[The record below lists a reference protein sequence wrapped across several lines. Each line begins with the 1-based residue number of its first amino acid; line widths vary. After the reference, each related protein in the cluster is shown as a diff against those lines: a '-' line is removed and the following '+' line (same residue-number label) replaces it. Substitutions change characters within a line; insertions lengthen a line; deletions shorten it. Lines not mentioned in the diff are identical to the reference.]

1 MKKFPFPKSRWHG
14 AIKQSASS
22 FATDHFLLRPIAL
35 LLLLALPPWVATVTA
50 LNATFLE
57 FPLWATSTTWNPFGS
72 IHESL
77 PEHPQPRESGI
88 APAYLSAK
96 DNCDNAM
103 DGRLFSISAALDVVL
118 ICPTNTTTAACQTQP
133 AVDAAY
139 VAWLATVS
147 ASGGCDGILTNNST
161 GAPPACGGSTT
172 VTFTYT
178 STCPPLVT
186 TCDATFTVTAAPTI
200 TLTCPANTTTT
211 ACQTQAAVDIA
222 YAIWLASASAS
233 GGCNGVLTN
242 NGGSAPPAC
251 GGSKMVTFTYTSS
264 CAPLTTTCQA
274 TFTVAMASSVVLT
287 CPINTTSAACQTQAA
302 VDAAYATWLAT
313 ASATG
318 GCSGVLSNNSTG
330 APSACGGSKT
340 VTFTYTSSCAPLITT
355 CEATF
360 TVTAAP
366 TVTLTCPANTTVAAC
381 QTQADIDA
389 AYATWLSTASAS
401 GGCNG
406 ALANNGGS
414 APLACGGSKTVTF
427 TYTSSCA
434 PLTTTCQAT
443 FTVTAAPAVTLTCP
457 VNMTTTA
464 CQSQADVDAAY
475 ATWLATASA
484 SGGCNGLLT
493 NNGGSAPSACG
504 GSKTVTFTY
513 TSTCAPVS
521 TTCQATFTVT
531 AAPTVVLTCPIN
543 TTTAACQTQTEVDAA
558 YATWLTTVS
567 ATGGC
572 NGNLTNNS
580 TGAPPACGGSKTVT
594 FTYTSTCAP
603 LTTICQATFTVTASP
618 TVVLIC
624 PTNTTVAACQTQAAV
639 DAAYATWLASVSAS
653 GGCNVNLTNNSTGAP
668 LACGGSTTVTFT
680 YTSTCAPLTSTCQ
693 ATFTVT
699 AAPTVVLTCPAN
711 TTVAACQTQGAV
723 DAAYATWLATVSA
736 TGGCNVVLTN
746 NGGSAPLACGGSK
759 TVTFT
764 YTSTCA
770 PLTTICQA
778 TFTVASPQPV
788 VLTCPV
794 NTIAAAC
801 QTQAAINAAYAS
813 WLATASATGGCS
825 GVLTNNNTGAPPAC
839 GGSTTVTFTYA
850 STCAP
855 LSTTCQATFTV
866 TAAPAVTL
874 TCPANLTVAACQT
887 QAAVDAAYTTWLATA
902 SDSGGCNAVLS
913 SNSTGAP
920 SACGGS
926 KTVTFTY
933 ASTCAPLTTTCQ
945 ATFTVT
951 AAPTVIF
958 TCPVDATI
966 AACQT
971 QAAVDAAY
979 NTWLGTASGSGGCN
993 GVVTNNSTGAPSA
1006 CGGSKTVTFTYSSSC
1021 VPLTTSCQATFTVT
1035 AAPAA
1040 TLTCPVNT
1048 TTAACQTQ
1056 AAVDAAYATWLA
1068 TASSSG
1074 GCNGVLT
1081 NNSTGAPSACGGS
1094 KIVTFTYSSSCAP
1107 LTTTCQATF
1116 TVTAAPGVTLT
1127 CPVNT
1132 TVPACQT
1139 QTEVD
1144 AAYANWLATVSA
1156 SGGCN
1161 GVLTNNST
1169 GAPSACGG
1177 STTMTFTYTSICA
1190 PVSTICQAIF
1200 TVTTAPAVTI
1210 TCPVDTT
1217 VAACQTQA
1225 AVDAAFATWL
1235 ANASVSGGCNGVLT
1249 NNNTGAPSACGGAT
1263 TVTFTY
1269 SSSCA
1274 PLSTTCQ
1281 ATFTVTAAPPV
1292 VLNCPAA
1299 FVMPPSSTQ
1308 AQIDAAFATWL
1319 ATANASGGCGVLTND
1334 NTGAPS
1340 VCGGVTT
1347 VTFTYS
1353 STCPIVTT
1361 TSCSQTFTVLA
1372 VPPGLR
1378 VAKYFAGISYATS
1391 GVPGNFDV
1399 TTEIIVQNVGST
1411 NLNNLSIID
1420 NLSSPAN
1427 LGSAFVSVTQ
1437 APQIVAVGA
1446 LGAITN
1452 ATTNPGTNAS
1462 YNGTGDLLSGGGLLM
1477 PGQRIVVQFR
1487 FEVNPDA
1494 PGAPSIMKNQAE
1506 AFGTVANCFAPFV
1519 VNDLS
1524 DEGANPLT
1532 SNAGWVGDSGGTN
1545 DPTLLTNCWN
1555 LLSNGIA
1562 CNDLM
1567 QVSLNQDCEIGLT
1580 PDMVLEGEYP
1590 ICANPNT
1597 MPLGV
1602 YYQVFMVTDAWGAPV
1617 PDLNPATPNVH
1628 EISGSYI
1635 GQYLTVKIQ
1644 DKVYKNSCWG
1654 QIFIKD
1660 KMAPVFTC
1668 PTTPVEVFC
1677 TANLANVP
1685 PPAVTDNCD
1694 PNPVV
1699 TLVGQQVI
1707 DNNICDDG
1715 IYTVRRTYKATDN
1728 QGNMSMVSCVQN
1740 INLVRPPVDFP
1751 DDITWSCTQYAAHP
1765 NIVNPT
1771 KLHPT
1776 ITDVNAV
1783 EPGIDVSPTLPD
1795 TTLANTGSG
1804 IVNVSVST
1812 ICAYN
1817 VLHSD
1822 QVIGICGTSFKILR
1836 TWTVFDWCTGDIILT
1851 GVGGEDNVQII
1862 KIADKVGPTITRTPF
1877 SVSINVPAAHPAPC
1891 KSTGLLLPPTI
1902 SDNCNAVTVQIITSV
1917 GEAIYL
1923 NGVDGTNGGS
1933 IPPPGLSIGTH
1944 PVTYIA
1950 TDACGNSTSI
1960 TVPVTI
1966 VDNTTPTAVCVGFT
1980 EVDLPSGVNPTAT
1993 VLASVFNT
2001 GSSDNCCLHHFE
2013 VRRMTENCN
2022 DGHDDTVFGPSV
2034 VFCCDD
2040 VANSPI
2046 MVVFRAFDCFG
2057 NFNDCMVE
2065 VDVNDKQPPVLATC
2079 PPNQRI
2085 TCDFYVNNYETQL
2098 AALGSNQT
2106 AKSQL
2111 LDATFGQPVFADN
2124 CTSMIVTRTF
2134 ASNFTQCKEGTMTRT
2149 WFATDAEG
2157 QQSATCTQTVFVD
2170 HVSDFVVTFPKDS
2183 TVNCGQ
2189 MVPNFGEPTVFFQ
2202 NCEMVAISYEDSPF
2216 IVVQDACYKIIRTW
2230 EVINW
2235 CVQGAVK
2242 DQEVIEVPENQL
2254 GLPFPQCDLDGDGD
2268 CDARTFRDSWTATQK
2283 PTALN
2288 ATVQFGPDT
2297 DPDSDPWDGVIIYQ
2311 QTIKVID
2318 TVDPVFVSCTIP
2330 DFCIQDSTTCS
2341 TSFTLPMPTVLDCS
2355 AQLTITASTVNLV
2368 TGIPLGTG
2376 FGPFTSGPGTFIT
2389 TFTANDGCNNAVT
2402 CSDTFEVVDCKPPNV
2417 VCLTGLIVEIMDV
2430 LPPMVT
2436 VNASA
2441 LDGGTSD
2448 NCSNIVSISF
2458 SPDVNDTTN
2467 LYMCQDVGIDTVEIW
2482 FTDETGAQDFCIT
2495 TIDIQANM
2503 DQCPEDTLVVNLGG
2517 QVFNENNAPVGGVSV
2532 TLSGQNGASTT
2543 GATGT
2548 FFFSNLHI
2556 GQDVTVVP
2564 NKDDNPLAGVTTYD
2578 MVLMSKHILNI
2589 EMLNSPYKMIAA
2601 DVNNSK
2607 SITTF
2612 DLVELRKLILHI
2624 NTDFPSNTAWRFV
2637 DKAYVFPVPAN
2648 PWFEVFPEII
2658 NINDIPMEVLDA
2670 DFVAVKIGDV
2680 NTSYSFAGH
2689 ENEERSTGTLVFE
2702 TQNQR
2707 LQAGQTYTLNFRAKD
2722 FEVEGYQFT
2731 LDFDLDLLEFVEIGE
2746 GIAKASNFGFTKLDE
2761 GSINASWNQH
2771 GEHDKSLPDFSLVFR
2786 AKTNTSLPDA
2796 LWLSDQ
2802 LTRSEGYGSGGEL
2815 LDVRLQFTENESV
2828 AGFELFQNKPNPFNR
2843 ETVIGFRLPEAGQA
2857 QLTIT
2862 DATGRVLK
2870 VLAGQCQK
2878 GYNEFRMAREELGM
2892 SAGILYYR
2900 LAAGSETAT
2909 RMMLLLE

>member
-1 MKKFPFPKSRWHG
+1 M
-14 AIKQSASS
+14 
-22 FATDHFLLRPIAL
+22 
-35 LLLLALPPWVATVTA
+35 
-50 LNATFLE
+50 
-57 FPLWATSTTWNPFGS
+57 
-72 IHESL
+72 
-77 PEHPQPRESGI
+77 
-88 APAYLSAK
+88 
-96 DNCDNAM
+96 
-103 DGRLFSISAALDVVL
+103 FSISTALDVVL

-139 VAWLATVS
+139 AAWLATVS
-147 ASGGCDGILTNNST
+147 ASGGCDGVLTNNST

-200 TLTCPANTTTT
+200 TITCPANTTTT

-222 YAIWLASASAS
+222 YAVWLATATAT
-233 GGCNGVLTN
+233 GGCNGLLTN

-251 GGSKMVTFTYTSS
+251 GGSKTVTFTYTSS
-264 CAPLTTTCQA
+264 CSPMTTTCQA

-287 CPINTTSAACQTQAA
+287 CPINTTIAACQTHAA
-302 VDAAYATWLAT
+302 IDAAYANWLAT
-313 ASATG
+313 AAATG

-366 TVTLTCPANTTVAAC
+366 TVTLTCPANTTVTAC
-381 QTQADIDA
+381 QTQADVDA

-406 ALANNGGS
+406 VLSNNGGS

-457 VNMTTTA
+457 VNTTTAA

-513 TSTCAPVS
+513 TSSCAPLT

-531 AAPTVVLTCPIN
+531 AAPVVVLTCPIN

-558 YATWLTTVS
+558 YVTWLTTVS

-572 NGNLTNNS
+572 NGVLNNNS

-594 FTYTSTCAP
+594 FTYASTCAP
-603 LTTICQATFTVTASP
+603 LTTTCQATFTVTAAP
-618 TVVLIC
+618 VVVLTC
-624 PTNTTVAACQTQAAV
+624 PVNTTVAACQTQAAV
-639 DAAYATWLASVSAS
+639 DAAYATWLASVSAT

-680 YTSTCAPLTSTCQ
+680 YTSTCAPLTTTCQ

-699 AAPTVVLTCPAN
+699 AAPTVVLICPAN
-711 TTVAACQTQGAV
+711 TTVAACQSQAAI

-736 TGGCNVVLTN
+736 TGGCNVVLSN
-746 NGGSAPLACGGSK
+746 NGGTAPLACGGSK

-770 PLTTICQA
+770 PLSSTCQA

-788 VLTCPV
+788 VLNCPI
-794 NTIAAAC
+794 NTTTPAC
-801 QTQAAINAAYAS
+801 QTQSAVNAAFAT
-813 WLATASATGGCS
+813 WLATASATGGCG

-839 GGSTTVTFTYA
+839 GGATTVTFTYA

-855 LSTTCQATFTV
+855 FSTTCQATFTV
-866 TAAPAVTL
+866 TAALAVTL

-887 QAAVDAAYTTWLATA
+887 QAAVDAAYATWLATA
-902 SDSGGCNAVLS
+902 SASGGCNAVLS

-933 ASTCAPLTTTCQ
+933 TSTCAPLTKTCQ

-979 NTWLGTASGSGGCN
+979 NTWLATASGSGGCN
-993 GVVTNNSTGAPSA
+993 GVITTNSTGAPSA

-1021 VPLTTSCQATFTVT
+1021 APLTTSCQATFTVT
-1035 AAPAA
+1035 AAPTV

-1048 TTAACQTQ
+1048 TTAACQSQ

-1068 TASSSG
+1068 TASASG

-1094 KIVTFTYSSSCAP
+1094 KTVTFTYTSSCAP

-1139 QTEVD
+1139 QAAVD

-1177 STTMTFTYTSICA
+1177 STTVTFTYTSICA

-1200 TVTTAPAVTI
+1200 TVTAAPVGTL

-1217 VAACQTQA
+1217 FAACQTQA

-1235 ANASVSGGCNGVLT
+1235 TTASASGGCNGVLT
-1249 NNNTGAPSACGGAT
+1249 NNSVGAPSACGGST

-1281 ATFTVTAAPPV
+1281 ATFTVTAPPPV

-1411 NLNNLSIID
+1411 NLDNLSIID

-1437 APQIVAVGA
+1437 APQIVSIGA

-1477 PGQRIVVQFR
+1477 SGQRIVVQFR

-1506 AFGTVANCFAPFV
+1506 AFGTVANCSAPFV
-1519 VNDLS
+1519 VSDLS

-1590 ICANPNT
+1590 VCANPNT

-1654 QIFIKD
+1654 QIFIED

-1668 PTTPVEVFC
+1668 PTIPVEVYC
-1677 TANLANVP
+1677 TVNLANVP
-1685 PPAVTDNCD
+1685 PPAVSDNCD

-1728 QGNMSMVSCVQN
+1728 QGNMSMVNCVQN
-1740 INLVRPPVDFP
+1740 INVVRPPVDFP
-1751 DDITWSCTQYAAHP
+1751 DDITWSCTQYSAHP

-1771 KLHPT
+1771 ALHPS
-1776 ITDVNAV
+1776 ITDVDTL

-1822 QVIGICGTSFKILR
+1822 QLVNICGTSFKILR
-1836 TWTVFDWCTGDIILT
+1836 TWTVLDWCTGDIILT

-1960 TVPVTI
+1960 TVPVTV

-2034 VFCCDD
+2034 VFCCED

-2085 TCDFYVNNYETQL
+2085 TCDFFANNFETQL
-2098 AALGSNQT
+2098 DSLGNNQS

-2111 LDATFGQPVFADN
+2111 LDANFGQPVFADN

-2157 QQSATCTQTVFVD
+2157 QQSATCTQVVFVD

-2183 TVNCGQ
+2183 TVNCEQ
-2189 MVPNFGEPTVFFQ
+2189 MVPDFGEPTVFFQ

-2283 PTALN
+2283 PSAAN

-2318 TVDPVFVSCTIP
+2318 TVDPVFVSCAIP

-2341 TSFTLPMPTVLDCS
+2341 TTFTLPLPTVLDCS
-2355 AQLTITASTVNLV
+2355 AQLTITANTP
-2368 TGIPLGTG
+2368 GLGAG
-2376 FGPFTSGPGTFIT
+2376 FGPFTSAPGTFIT
-2389 TFTANDGCNNAVT
+2389 TFTANDGCNNSVI

-2417 VCLTGLIVEIMDV
+2417 VCLTGFIVEIEDV

-2436 VNASA
+2436 VNASE

-2458 SPDVNDTTN
+2458 SSDVTDTTN

-2482 FTDETGAQDFCIT
+2482 FTDETGVQDFCTT
-2495 TIDIQANM
+2495 TIEIQANM
-2503 DQCPEDTLVVNLGG
+2503 GQCPEDTLVVNLGG
-2517 QVFNENNAPVGGVSV
+2517 QVYNENNAPVGGVSV

-2548 FFFSNLHI
+2548 FFFSNVHI

-2564 NKDDNPLAGVTTYD
+2564 SKDDNPLAGVTTYD

-2624 NTDFPSNTAWRFV
+2624 NADFPSNTAWRFV
-2637 DKAYVFPVPAN
+2637 DKAYVFPVPNN

-2786 AKTNTSLPDA
+2786 AKTNITLADA

-2802 LTRSEGYGSGGEL
+2802 LTRSEGYSTGGEL
-2815 LDVRLQFTENESV
+2815 LDLRLQFTENESV
-2828 AGFELFQNKPNPFNR
+2828 AGFELFQNKPNPFNK

-2878 GYNEFRMAREELGM
+2878 GYNEFRMTREELGM
-2892 SAGILYYR
+2892 GAGILYYR
-2900 LAAGSETAT
+2900 LAAGSEKAT